1 MWTEGEPAALLIV
14 STSGRALAQSAARGD
29 YRVTVLDGFC
39 DADTRAVASCIR
51 VGLTDRGLDADRV
64 RLEAGRLHA
73 QEAGAGLV
81 YGSGLEGAP
90 QTLAWMAER
99 FRLIGNQPGVLEL
112 LADPSRFFGLLDGLG
127 IPYPQSLPEPPPA
140 PPPAGDDSRWLLKEA
155 GTSGGLG
162 VRSWRHG
169 DPRPARPHY
178 FQRFIEGPLVSL
190 VFIADG
196 ADMEVIGVS
205 RPRTTTIDGPPSFHY
220 GGAVGQ
226 SPLSAARRARIEDWA
241 ADLVRVLGLRGL
253 NNLDLVL
260 HLGEPLLLELNPRP
274 SATLDLYEPQCP
286 HGWIRGH
293 VRASL
298 GDLRWALRDRR
309 VPGSQRIPGQRVV
322 YAPEFLVIPP
332 RLSWPTWCHDRP
344 VAGSRIAPGSPLC
357 TLSASGSDA
366 AQTERRLLER
376 ERRILDLV
384 GAAGAPDLEAARP

>member
-51 VGLTDRGLDADRV
+51 VGLTERGLDADRV
-64 RLEAGRLHA
+64 RLEAGRLHG

-90 QTLAWMAER
+90 ETLAWMAER
-99 FRLIGNQPGVLEL
+99 FRLLGNPPGVLEL
-112 LADPSRFFGLLDGLG
+112 LADPPRFFGLLDGLG
-127 IPYPQSLPEPPPA
+127 IRHPETRPDA
-140 PPPAGDDSRWLLKEA
+140 PPAGDGSRWLLKEA

-196 ADMEVIGVS
+196 VDLEVIGVS
-205 RPRTTTIDGPPSFHY
+205 RPRTATIGGPPSFHY
-220 GGAVGQ
+220 GGAIAQV
-226 SPLSAARRARIEDWA
+226 PLGAAQRARIEGWA
-241 ADLVRVLGLRGL
+241 AALVPALGLRGL
-253 NNLDLVL
+253 NNLDFVL

-274 SATLDLYEPQCP
+274 SATLDLYESQCP
-286 HGWIRGH
+286 RGWMRGH

-309 VPGSQRIPGQRVV
+309 VPGRQPIRGQRVV
-322 YAPEFLVIPP
+322 YAPESLAISP
-332 RLSWPTWCHDRP
+332 RLSWPSWCHDRP
-344 VAGSRIAPGSPLC
+344 VGGSRIAPGSPLC
-357 TLSASGSDA
+357 TLSASGPDA
-366 AQTERRLLER
+366 AQTERLLIER
-376 ERRILDLV
+376 ERRILQLLE
-384 GAAGAPDLEAARP
+384 AAGAPDAGEARP